1 MLNSAV
7 TKVVQ
12 KSFKINYAEDQLTF
26 MLRII
31 SKLFG
36 GSQKF
41 LQKYIPF
48 ELSSPTLRV
57 YRSRHEIHTQ
67 STPS

>member
-7 TKVVQ
+7 TKIVQ

-48 ELSSPTLRV
+48 
-57 YRSRHEIHTQ
+57 
-67 STPS
+67 